1 MSAPESQDPDFRVP
15 GAWLAQASK
24 AADELLAKQV
34 PEQGGGSPSV
44 SMSSLDPADRLVGQ
58 EVRLA
63 PRSRRGG
70 SSGLIVLIVLGCIFA
85 MALAVV
91 IAIPPDLALYESWP
105 QSTGDRTSEPLTS
118 ATTPM
123 RSEAG
128 TPKLIVEP
136 SLGVA
141 GKPAPIGLA
150 LRGPANDA
158 VVLIRGLVPGMELS
172 TGVAVAGDTWQLSA
186 RDLPY
191 TWIAP
196 PQDFVG
202 SVELIAELRLPNAE
216 VADRQILH
224 VEWMRSSGGPGH
236 DRVREQITRQPEIEA
251 VPPITPPTVQHP
263 NDRGV
268 ITAAALISAEPSQSQ
283 IGREHGKS
291 ARARGRINLHR
302 SMNACNRRCKRYELP
317 RERHLARAWR
327 VIVPGFYPFLRR
339 VILQSV

>member
-1 MSAPESQDPDFRVP
+1 MSALESQDPDFRVP

-24 AADELLAKQV
+24 AADELLASQV

-44 SMSSLDPADRLVGQ
+44 SMSSLDPADCLVGQ

-63 PRSRRGG
+63 SSRRGG
-70 SSGLIVLIVLGCIFA
+70 SGLIVLIVLGCIFA
-85 MALAVV
+85 MALAAV
-91 IAIPPDLALYESWP
+91 IAIPPDLALYESWQEP
-105 QSTGDRTSEPLTS
+105 TGGRTSEPLTS
-118 ATTPM
+118 ATAPI

-150 LRGPANDA
+150 LRGSANDA
-158 VVLIRGLVPGMELS
+158 VVLIRGLVPGMEFS
-172 TGVAVAGDTWQLSA
+172 TGVPVAGDTWQLFA

-191 TWIAP
+191 AWIAP

-202 SVELIAELRLPNAE
+202 CAELIAELRLPNGE
-216 VADRQILH
+216 VADRQMLH
-224 VEWMRSSGGPGH
+224 VEWMRSSAGPGH
-236 DRVREQITRQPEIEA
+236 DREREQITRQPEIEA
-251 VPPITPPTVQHP
+251 MPPITPPTVQHP

-268 ITAAALISAEPSQSQ
+268 ITAAAPISVEPSRSQ
-283 IGREHGKS
+283 IDREHGKS
-291 ARARGRINLHR
+291 GRARGRNNLHQ
-302 SMNACNRRCKRYELP
+302 SMNEGNRRCNRYELP
-317 RERHLARAWR
+317 CERHLARGWR
-327 VIVPGFYPFLRR
+327 VIVPGFYPLLRR

>member
-85 MALAVV
+85 MALAAV

-158 VVLIRGLVPGMELS
+158 VVLIRGLVLLCHKFRCLLRAAQHGQRES
-172 TGVAVAGDTWQLSA
+172 VVARAATNLRRIVAIEFGTWRSG
-186 RDLPY
+186 RN
-191 TWIAP
+191 
-196 PQDFVG
+196 G
-202 SVELIAELRLPNAE
+202 G
-216 VADRQILH
+216 
-224 VEWMRSSGGPGH
+224 SSGL
-236 DRVREQITRQPEIEA
+236 VTFA
-251 VPPITPPTVQHP
+251 
-263 NDRGV
+263 
-268 ITAAALISAEPSQSQ
+268 
-283 IGREHGKS
+283 
-291 ARARGRINLHR
+291 
-302 SMNACNRRCKRYELP
+302 
-317 RERHLARAWR
+317 
-327 VIVPGFYPFLRR
+327 
-339 VILQSV
+339 